1 VDVRSVAAIA
11 ALDDPVRAALF
22 AFVRDAS
29 EPVSREAA
37 AEAVGI
43 SRKLAAFHLDKLV
56 AVGLVASRIGTGS
69 GRVGRAPRVYEL
81 SGQDVQVCVPAR
93 EHGTL
98 AEILLAAVLAEQP
111 DERAQQAVLRVA
123 RDSGARM
130 GREERDRVRPGRIGA
145 ERALNLATTLLER
158 HGFSPAREAQQ
169 VVLRNCPFHP
179 FARTAP
185 ELVCGLNHAFLA
197 GVLDGLQ
204 ADTVAAVLAPC
215 EGHCCVRLVADP
227 DRRTAPEVHAAT

>member
-1 VDVRSVAAIA
+1 MDVRSVAAIA

-22 AFVRDAS
+22 TFVRDAS

-37 AEAVGI
+37 AAAVGI

-56 AVGLVASRIGTGS
+56 AVGLVTSRIGTGS
-69 GRVGRAPRVYEL
+69 GRVGRAPRLYEL

-98 AEILLAAVLAEQP
+98 AEILLAAVLDEHP

-123 RDSGARM
+123 RETGARM
-130 GREERDRVRPGRIGA
+130 GRDERDRVRPGRIGP
-145 ERALNLATTLLER
+145 ERALSVATTLLER
-158 HGFSPAREAQQ
+158 HGFSPSRDAQQ

-179 FARTAP
+179 FAQTAP
-185 ELVCGLNHAFLA
+185 ALVCGLNHAFLA
-197 GVLDGLQ
+197 GVLEGLQ
-204 ADTVAAVLAPC
+204 ADTVEAVLAPC
-215 EGHCCVRLVADP
+215 EGHCCVRLVAGP
-227 DRRTAPEVHAAT
+227 DRRTAPAAHAAT

>member
-1 VDVRSVAAIA
+1 MDVRSVAAVA

-69 GRVGRAPRVYEL
+69 GRVGRAPRLYEL
-81 SGQDVQVCVPAR
+81 SGRDVQVSVPAR

-98 AEILLAAVLAEQP
+98 AEILLAAVLDEQP

-123 RDSGARM
+123 RECGNRIGQD
-130 GREERDRVRPGRIGA
+130 ERDRVRPGRVGA
-145 ERALNLATTLLER
+145 ERALGLATTLLEK

-179 FARTAP
+179 FAKTAP

-197 GVLDGLQ
+197 GVLDGLH
-204 ADTVAAVLAPC
+204 ADTVEAVLAPC
-215 EGHCCVRLVADP
+215 AGHCCVRLVADP
-227 DRRTAPEVHAAT
+227 DRRTSPAAPAAT